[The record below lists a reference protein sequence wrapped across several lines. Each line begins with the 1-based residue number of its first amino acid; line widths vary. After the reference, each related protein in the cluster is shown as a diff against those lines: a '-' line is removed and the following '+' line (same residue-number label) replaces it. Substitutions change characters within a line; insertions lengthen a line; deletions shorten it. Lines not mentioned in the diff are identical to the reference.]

1 MLQNTRKRVFI
12 EKIFKVIINLNSF
25 LKAFV
30 FVALKKSNNKCFQNS
45 LLEKIEIAYTVG
57 YVVSLSFLVSAIFVF
72 AILKLVSFLNKPFC
86 VVSIVFVSYAVY
98 LLAFKNQQK
107 VLKNLT
113 SNKLPT
119 LNFKLFNV

>member
-1 MLQNTRKRVFI
+1 M
-12 EKIFKVIINLNSF
+12 
-25 LKAFV
+25 
-30 FVALKKSNNKCFQNS
+30 CFQNS